1 MFHGFAIR
9 RRRLSS
15 RLKRSS
21 NKRGQQFHSR
31 CFAHESLEPR
41 MMFAGTWTPL
51 ANPFSGG
58 GSMELLSDGTVVK
71 PGNYTDTSYKLTPD
85 ADGSYINGTS
95 SPIADRSVRHL
106 YQTSTVLT
114 DGRLMNLG
122 GKAQSFSMITNTNTG
137 EIYDPLTNTW
147 TAMANFP
154 EPYFGDSSAKL
165 LSDGRLLAGYKFGP
179 QTHIYDPAT
188 DTWSPGPTK
197 LDNDPSVFQPWVRLH
212 DGSILAINYSGE
224 PRAQRFDPTTNTWI
238 DSGSIPVSL
247 RQDFADMRTG
257 PAVVLPDGRVFHVGG
272 NSNTALYT
280 PSDTPGGTGTWVAGP
295 VIPDGLTSWTAAAA
309 TMPNGRVLF
318 VAGDATSNGPI
329 HVFEFDPTAPIESSL
344 SDVTPTGLSEGPAFA
359 SRMVV
364 LPTGQVLV
372 VLPAPT
378 GIHHIYTPDG
388 APDASWKPTITSI
401 VASGSNLYTLTG
413 TQLTGVTSG
422 ANNRDNG
429 AGETSRPIVQLTN
442 AAGKVY
448 YARTFD
454 WSTNA
459 IATGST
465 PVTTEFALPEWVPA
479 DTYSL
484 TVIANGIASDPV
496 PFAVAGTK
504 FYVVDDAVSN
514 ITYRYAPDG
523 ATRGSSFLTAGNTA
537 PRGVASTVAGAKTWV
552 IDANR
557 KVYIYSA
564 SGALLGSWTA
574 GSLANNATPEGIA
587 TNGTDIWIVDGKSDK
602 VFRYTGAASRLAGSQ
617 NAASSFALNKTNG
630 SPKDV
635 VTDGTSLWVVNDST
649 MDKVFKYTLSGTLLG
664 SWTIDSANAKPTG
677 ITINPASV
685 SDIWI
690 VDSGTDRVYQY
701 NGAVT
706 RTSGSQAAAT
716 SFALAAGNTN
726 PQGIADPPSQIG
738 LPLLEAINVHP
749 LPIATDGRRAANHR
763 VDSNSFSSLG
773 STDKRLGKY
782 STDGVWDSGKEVEV
796 FLAREEVFA
805 SFATEADQPP
815 RKCAFSIATIRE
827 HDLSNFA
834 DCVVERAATL
844 AAALDPA
851 LAIVL

>member
-1 MFHGFAIR
+1 
-9 RRRLSS
+9 
-15 RLKRSS
+15 
-21 NKRGQQFHSR
+21 
-31 CFAHESLEPR
+31 
-41 MMFAGTWTPL
+41 MMLAGTWTPL
-51 ANPFSGG
+51 ANSSPSG
-58 GSMELLSDGTVVK
+58 STMELLSDGTVVV
-71 PGNYTDTSYKLTPD
+71 PGNYTHTSYKLTPD
-85 ADGSYINGTS
+85 ANGSYVNGTWS
-95 SPIADRSVRHL
+95 SITDRSVRYL

-114 DGRLMNLG
+114 DGRLINLG
-122 GKAQSFSMITNTNTG
+122 GKAASFSMITNTNTG
-137 EIYDPLTNTW
+137 EIYDPLTNAW

-247 RQDFADMRTG
+247 RQDFGDMRTG
-257 PAVVLPDGRVFHVGG
+257 PAVVLADGRVFHVGG
-272 NSNTALYT
+272 NSNTAIYT
-280 PSDTPGGTGTWVAGP
+280 PADTPGGTGMWVAGP

-318 VAGDATSNGPI
+318 VAGHATDPGLI
-329 HVFEFDPTAPIESSL
+329 RVFEFDPTAPIETSL
-344 SDVTPTGLSEGPAFA
+344 SDVTPTGLGEGAAFA

-378 GIHHIYTPDG
+378 AGNSHYVYTPDG
-388 APDASWKPTITSI
+388 APDPNWKPTIASI

-442 AAGKVY
+442 AVGNVY
-448 YARTFD
+448 YTRTFN

-459 IATGST
+459 IATGNT
-465 PVTTEFALPEWVPA
+465 PVTTEFAVPEWVPA

-496 PFAVAGTK
+496 SFTVAGTK
-504 FYVVDDAVSN
+504 FYVVDDAASN

-523 ATRGSSFLTAGNTA
+523 ATRGSAPMDTGNSA
-537 PRGVASTVAGAKTWV
+537 PRGVAGTIAGDKTWV

-557 KVYIYSA
+557 KVYVYSA
-564 SGALLGSWTA
+564 SGTLLGSWTA

-587 TNGTDIWIVDGKSDK
+587 TNGTDIWIVDGKTDK
-602 VFRYTGAASRLAGSQ
+602 VFRYAGAASRLTGSQ
-617 NAASSFALNKTNG
+617 SAASSFAVNKSNG
-630 SPKDV
+630 SPKDI

-649 MDKVFKYTLSGTLLG
+649 TDKVFKYTLTGTLLG
-664 SWTIDSANAKPTG
+664 SWTIDSSNSRPTG
-677 ITINPASV
+677 ITIDPACV

-690 VDSGTDRVYQY
+690 IDSGTDRVYQY
-701 NGAVT
+701 NGAAT
-706 RTSGSQAAAT
+706 RNSGSQAAAAT
-716 SFALAAGNTN
+716 FVLAAGNAN
-726 PQGIADPPSQIG
+726 PQGIADPPAPTGSTPSETSAESSLPVTSEGRREANHG
-738 LPLLEAINVHP
+738 LIFNVPISLRSRDERVHKGWIRGELSSETKTEILLVRELVFESIAMERDHAPANRASS
-749 LPIATDGRRAANHR
+749 IATD
-763 VDSNSFSSLG
+763 S
-773 STDKRLGKY
+773 
-782 STDGVWDSGKEVEV
+782 
-796 FLAREEVFA
+796 
-805 SFATEADQPP
+805 
-815 RKCAFSIATIRE
+815 E
-827 HDLSNFA
+827 HDRADFA
-834 DCVVERAATL
+834 NCGVECVAAVD
-844 AAALDPA
+844 AALDPVFA
-851 LAIVL
+851 TIP